1 VLREIKKYGDPVL
14 KKSAEKVE
22 VIDDEIKT
30 ILSDMAET
38 MYEAPGVGLAAPQI
52 GIAKRLVVID
62 VDGVLRKIVNPA
74 ILEFSQETENSEE
87 GCLSVPGV
95 YEKVKRA
102 KKITVKYKNENGEEI
117 VEEAEGLLARAFQHE
132 LDHLDGVLFVERLS
146 PIGKK
151 LASQKLMRL
160 KKDTL
165 KKIKKGEKE

>member
-1 VLREIKKYGDPVL
+1 MLREIKKYGDPVL

-22 VIDDEIKT
+22 TVDDDIRT

-52 GIAKRLVVID
+52 GIGKRLVVID
-62 VDGVLRKIVNPA
+62 VDGILRKIVNPV
-74 ILEFSQETENSEE
+74 ILEYSQDIENSEE

-102 KKITVKYKNENGEEI
+102 KKITVKYKNENGEEVI
-117 VEEAEGLLARAFQHE
+117 EEAEGLLARAFQHE
-132 LDHLDGVLFVERLS
+132 LDHLDGVLFVDKLS

-165 KKIKKGEKE
+165 KKLKKGDKE